1 MVGSPLPE
9 RPRCGHASLWW
20 KPRLYQE
27 LEGPTASSLWGQ
39 AAMGLRCGM
48 RTTKC
53 QLLVTSLCVM
63 VSRQVWGDLCRTEVN
78 RCLCHSRSERG
89 WFSHVLFLAGG
100 GQAQPTARVIIAPW
114 AVIAGHQHRPPPLID
129 FWFLR
134 AVTPLQLF
142 HNSAAASKEKEK
154 VAAGR
159 MGGSQQKDI
168 CSCLLGAKERGQ
180 TCCSHTCCWEGG

>member
-1 MVGSPLPE
+1 MHQHVVGTPLPE

-114 AVIAGHQHRPPPLID
+114 AVIAGHQHRPPSSDRL
-129 FWFLR
+129 LVSQGCHTT
-134 AVTPLQLF
+134 AALSQL
-142 HNSAAASKEKEK
+142 S
-154 VAAGR
+154 
-159 MGGSQQKDI
+159 
-168 CSCLLGAKERGQ
+168 SCLQGERKGRCWQNGWFSAK
-180 TCCSHTCCWEGG
+180 

>member
-1 MVGSPLPE
+1 MKGCFSVCPSFFPSWLCVGADGSWLRACSEGDCPKQDLIIRQEEVHRHVVGTPLPE

-20 KPRLYQE
+20 KSRLYQE
-27 LEGPTASSLWGQ
+27 LERPTASSLWGQ
-39 AAMGLRCGM
+39 AAMGLRCRM

-63 VSRQVWGDLCRTEVN
+63 VSRQVWGDLCRTKVN

-114 AVIAGHQHRPPPLID
+114 AVIAGHQHRPPPL
-129 FWFLR
+129 W
-134 AVTPLQLF
+134 
-142 HNSAAASKEKEK
+142 
-154 VAAGR
+154 
-159 MGGSQQKDI
+159 
-168 CSCLLGAKERGQ
+168 
-180 TCCSHTCCWEGG
+180 